1 MHKIRI
7 IHLIHQL
14 GAGGAEN
21 GIINLANHIDRQR
34 FEMAICAFVGKGSQT
49 HRLGTDRIELFE
61 LNKRAGNDLKLP
73 FLLFRLFRKWRPDIV
88 HTHAWGTL
96 CEGVLAAK
104 VARIPIIIHGEH
116 GTIQQ
121 TKRTRYIQ
129 KSVWRMTDRVLSVS
143 KYHAQKLARTV
154 GFPVQRITVL
164 PNGVDS
170 DRFQR
175 GNRGRSFVR
184 KADDILIGTV
194 GRLVP
199 VKNQMV
205 LIDAFSKLCNQDF
218 NIKLIIVGD
227 GPLRHQLQTVA
238 KDTGCADRIE
248 FLGRRSDVPEI
259 MRAMDIFVLSSYSEG
274 MSNTI
279 LEAMSSG
286 LPVVATAVGGNPE
299 LVLNGKTGLLV
310 PTNDPEKLERALC
323 LLIRHEEMR
332 KEMGM
337 RGRERVKKYFS
348 LRGMI
353 DNYEKLYLQCYRE
366 KAKGCLPT
374 G

>member
-1 MHKIRI
+1 
-7 IHLIHQL
+7 
-14 GAGGAEN
+14 
-21 GIINLANHIDRQR
+21 
-34 FEMAICAFVGKGSQT
+34 
-49 HRLGTDRIELFE
+49 
-61 LNKRAGNDLKLP
+61 
-73 FLLFRLFRKWRPDIV
+73 
-88 HTHAWGTL
+88 
-96 CEGVLAAK
+96 
-104 VARIPIIIHGEH
+104 
-116 GTIQQ
+116 
-121 TKRTRYIQ
+121 
-129 KSVWRMTDRVLSVS
+129 MTDRVLSVS